1 MTNELPKD
9 LKEAENDLYD
19 SIVSYLNKSDLI
31 KSFLSVNL
39 KFEGLRINPIITRLS
54 EKIEKAGH
62 DNILLWADAGGA
74 ALAKRDIPNHSN
86 NIFTYK
92 EFLSRTELHGKTI
105 LAITPQPYDI
115 EEFERLCFTNQNSI
129 IMFNGKLEDPIV
141 GIGSVGREM
150 RKRFSDKWKS
160 IYYLQPLNGGA
171 LLKKYPNDWELYKS
185 ESNGYT
191 FINTFPERPDDET
204 ILLSL

>member
-1 MTNELPKD
+1 MTNELPKN

-19 SIVSYLNKSDLI
+19 SVVSYLNKSDLI

-39 KFEGLRINPIITRLS
+39 KLEGLRIHPIINRLS
-54 EKIEKAGH
+54 DKIKQAGH

-92 EFLSRTELHGKTI
+92 EYLSNSEPDDRTI
-105 LAITPQPYDI
+105 LAISPQPYDI
-115 EEFERLCFTNQNSI
+115 EEFEKLCTLNSSSV

-141 GIGSVGREM
+141 GIGSVGRGM
-150 RKRFSDKWKS
+150 RKRFSDKWNS
-160 IYYLQPLNGGA
+160 VYYLQPLNGGA

-185 ESNGYT
+185 ESKGYS
-191 FINTFPERPDDET
+191 FINTFPKRPDDET
-204 ILLSL
+204 ILLNL

>member
-1 MTNELPKD
+1 MKHKLPKD
-9 LKEAENDLYD
+9 LEESEKDLYD
-19 SIVSYLNKSDLI
+19 SIISFFNKTEST

-39 KFEGLRINPIITRLS
+39 KFDGLRVNPIINRLS
-54 EKIEKAGH
+54 EKLRLAGH

-74 ALAKRDIPNHSN
+74 ALAKRDLPNHSN

-92 EFLSRTELHGKTI
+92 EYLSNAKLLDRTI

-115 EEFERLCFTNQNSI
+115 KDFEKLCSVNKSSI

-150 RKRFSDKWKS
+150 RKRFSEKWNS
-160 IYYLQPLNGGA
+160 IYYLQPLTGGA
-171 LLKKYPNDWELYKS
+171 LLKKYPNDWELYKA
-185 ESNGYT
+185 ESNGYSY
-191 FINTFPERPDDET
+191 INTFSNRPDDET